1 MAKIFTSIR
10 SENKI
15 LKALICSKDQEQSQ
29 ITKNIEVIV
38 DSSITPDCFTS
49 DFRSWLFSIIT
60 SHYFEYS
67 VPITEDLLQEKIIRK
82 YKKPEL
88 IADVKALLQKV
99 LVRPVDSMELHPII
113 DELKN
118 LYHIRKIF
126 DTTNDILEQLRS
138 IKEGSADVK
147 AGPLIRKMEKV
158 VEEINNQSNRERIIE
173 EDAFENI
180 DQDIAEIKDRHDN
193 PEKYRGVSTGI
204 DPLTLATGGW
214 HGGDLVTIIGRT
226 GQGKSIVLLNFG
238 YSAWLAGYNVLYVT
252 IEMPILQQKRRL
264 YSRMTSINYFKLKNA
279 DLLNDEELEY
289 ISEKIKKIK
298 SERENVFL
306 ILDAP
311 TMCNANFIE
320 VRINNFEKT
329 TGKKIDL
336 VIVDPIYLMKPNV
349 KAPDDDIVGAV
360 SWDLKLLA
368 RKLDVPV
375 LNANQI
381 NREGHKRHLQGKD
394 MDAMDSASSDKLG
407 QNSDVMIGIFSD
419 EQQWLKMSLIKY
431 RDGRGP
437 TLFLKRKFDVMTIE
451 YDEEYN
457 QHEEIMAQIMGGVMP
472 DDSNNK
478 EDDDS

>member
-15 LKALICSKDQEQSQ
+15 LKALICSKELNQNE
-29 ITKNIEVIV
+29 ITKNIEIV
-38 DSSITPDCFTS
+38 VDCNVSPQCFTS
-49 DFRSWLFSIIT
+49 DFRSWLFSTIT
-60 SHYFEYS
+60 SHYFEYT
-67 VPITEDLLQEKIIRK
+67 VPITEDLVQEKIIRK
-82 YKKPEL
+82 YKKAEL
-88 IADVKALLQKV
+88 IADAKALLQKV
-99 LVRPVDSMELHPII
+99 LVRPVDSMELRPIV

-147 AGPLIRKMEKV
+147 AGPLVRKLEKV
-158 VEEINNQSNRERIIE
+158 VEEINDQSNKERIIE

-180 DQDIAEIKDRHDN
+180 DHDIAEIKDRHDN

-204 DPLTLATGGW
+204 EPLTLATGGW
-214 HGGDLVTIIGRT
+214 HGGDLITVMGRT

-238 YSAWLAGYNVLYVT
+238 YSAWLAGFNVLYVT

-264 YSRMTSINYFKLKNA
+264 YSKMTGVNYFKLKNA
-279 DLLNDEELEY
+279 DLLTDEELEY

-311 TMCNANFIE
+311 SMCNANFIE
-320 VRINNFEKT
+320 TRVNNFEKT

-336 VIVDPIYLMKPNV
+336 IIVDPIYLMKPNV
-349 KAPDDDIVGAV
+349 KAVDDDIVGAV
-360 SWDLKLLA
+360 SWDLKLMG

-375 LNANQI
+375 INANQI

-394 MDAMDSASSDKLG
+394 MDAMDSASSDRLG

-419 EQQWLKMSLIKY
+419 EQQWLKMSLVKY

-437 TLFLKRKFDVMTIE
+437 TLFLKRRFDIMSVE

-457 QHEEIMAQIMGGVMP
+457 QHDEIMAQIMGGALP
-472 DDSNNK
+472 DDSSK

>member
-15 LKALICSKDQEQSQ
+15 LKALICHKDQDQHEA
-29 ITKNIEVIV
+29 IKNIELVVNSNI
-38 DSSITPDCFTS
+38 SPQCFTS
-49 DFRSWLFSIIT
+49 DFRGWLYSTIT

-67 VPITEDLLQEKIIRK
+67 APITEDLLQEKIIRK
-82 YKKPEL
+82 YKRPES
-88 IADVKALLQKV
+88 IADAKALLQKILIRQV
-99 LVRPVDSMELHPII
+99 ESLELAPII

-126 DTTNDILEQLRS
+126 DTTNEVLEQLRS

-147 AGPLIRKMEKV
+147 AGPLVRKLEKAI
-158 VEEINNQSNRERIIE
+158 EEINDQSNKERIVE

-180 DQDIAEIKDRHDN
+180 DKDIAEIKDRHDN
-193 PEKYRGVSTGI
+193 PEKYRGVDTGI
-204 DPLTLATGGW
+204 EPLTLATAGW
-214 HGGDLVTIIGRT
+214 HGGDLITVMGRT

-238 YSAWLAGYNVLYVT
+238 YSAWLSGYNVLYVT

-264 YSRMTSINYFKLKNA
+264 YSRMTGINYFKLKNA
-279 DLLNDEELEY
+279 DLLTDEELMF
-289 ISEKIKKIK
+289 ISDKIKQIK

-311 TMCNANFIE
+311 SMCNANFIE
-320 VRINNFEKT
+320 QRVHNFEKS

-336 VIVDPIYLMKPNV
+336 IIVDPIYLMKPNV
-349 KAPDDDIVGAV
+349 KAVDDDIVGAV
-360 SWDLKLLA
+360 SWDLKLMG

-375 LNANQI
+375 INANQI

-394 MDAMDSASSDKLG
+394 MDAMDSASSDRLG
-407 QNSDVMIGIFSD
+407 QNSDIMLGIFSD
-419 EQQWLKMSLIKY
+419 EQQWLKLSIVKY

-437 TLFLKRKFDVMTIE
+437 TLFLKRRFDVMKIE

-457 QHEEIMAQIMGGVMP
+457 QHEEIMAQIMGGPTP
-472 DDSNNK
+472 DDSSDG
-478 EDDDS
+478 DDE